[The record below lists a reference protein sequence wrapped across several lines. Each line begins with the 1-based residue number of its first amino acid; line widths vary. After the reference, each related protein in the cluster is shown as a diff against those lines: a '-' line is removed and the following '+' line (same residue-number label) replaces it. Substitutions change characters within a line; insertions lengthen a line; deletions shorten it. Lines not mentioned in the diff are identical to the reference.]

1 MLNSAHIVRKKKT
14 APKRD
19 ATFDR
24 VVLLI
29 SVLYPLTA
37 IPQLAGI
44 LRGNI
49 DGVSI
54 VSWAGF
60 LVCAAIFFVYGLRH
74 KVWPMILSNMLWI
87 VVDGL
92 VVAGI
97 AVHRI

>member
-49 DGVSI
+49 AGVSI

-60 LVCAAIFFVYGLRH
+60 
-74 KVWPMILSNMLWI
+74 
-87 VVDGL
+87 
-92 VVAGI
+92 
-97 AVHRI
+97 